1 MLVKQLKMKQKNKKA
16 NEAKKQKGKF
26 FGMLIGT
33 LAANI
38 LGNILAGKA
47 AIWDGEKVIATTVKD
62 KVRLEL
68 VRI

>member
-1 MLVKQLKMKQKNKKA
+1 MLVKQLKMKQK
-16 NEAKKQKGKF
+16 KQKGKF
-26 FGMLIGT
+26 LGMLIGT

-47 AIWDGEKVIATTVKD
+47 TIWDGEKVIATTVKD

>member
-1 MLVKQLKMKQKNKKA
+1 MNGIMKIVRSLKKSGLLIKGVSETIK

-26 FGMLIGT
+26 LGMLIGT

-47 AIWDGEKVIATTVKD
+47 AI
-62 KVRLEL
+62 
-68 VRI
+68 